1 MTLRKLIEN
10 IIAESDGIVYH
21 GTNNKFTSFNDTK
34 PIFFSDDIDV
44 AKSYGSTIIAA
55 KLDLKNPL
63 EVDFDGNSTIYFIDK
78 FYVPSEFAKLVKGIS
93 ADIDKYDGLHNLSD
107 DIQEEMYVHNWLD
120 NGHGMDGII
129 MKNIK
134 DSYGDIFA
142 GDIVA
147 TNYVVFNKN
156 QIKIQKI

>member
-10 IIAESDGIVYH
+10 IIMESNGIVYH
-21 GTNNKFTSFNDTK
+21 GTNNKFSSFNDTK
-34 PIFFSDDIDV
+34 PIFFSDDIKV

-63 EVDFDGNSTIYFIDK
+63 EVDFEGSSTVYFVDK
-78 FYVPSEFAKLVKGIS
+78 FYVPSAFAEKVKDISNDIEKYGMTDEFR
-93 ADIDKYDGLHNLSD
+93 DIFVEYDWSN
-107 DIQEEMYVHNWLD
+107 MYGEL
-120 NGHGMDGII
+120 DGII

-142 GDIVA
+142 GNIIA

-156 QIKIQKI
+156 QIKIQKS